1 MAAGRPVFEAHLLV
15 AVVEQQRPLAGAD
28 DQLFGIV
35 MAELPELH
43 EDRATLGGG
52 RRVMAARRVAHVA
65 ADRIGAVLVLE
76 HALQHEEFLAG
87 RMAVLGETAA
97 RGIADDGGRPRLFL
111 ADAIEHPPLHP
122 RRRTRR
128 PVQPGGMH
136 QRALAQIVVQSH
148 GLQGSA
154 RAG

>member
-1 MAAGRPVFEAHLLV
+1 
-15 AVVEQQRPLAGAD
+15 
-28 DQLFGIV
+28 
-35 MAELPELH
+35 
-43 EDRATLGGG
+43 
-52 RRVMAARRVAHVA
+52 MAARRVAHVA

-87 RMAVLGETAA
+87 RMAVLGEATA
-97 RGIADDGGRPRLFL
+97 RRITHDGRRPRLLL
-111 ADAIEHPPLHP
+111 ADAIKHPPRHP

-136 QRALAQIVVQSH
+136 QRAPAQIVVQSH

-154 RAG
+154 PGG